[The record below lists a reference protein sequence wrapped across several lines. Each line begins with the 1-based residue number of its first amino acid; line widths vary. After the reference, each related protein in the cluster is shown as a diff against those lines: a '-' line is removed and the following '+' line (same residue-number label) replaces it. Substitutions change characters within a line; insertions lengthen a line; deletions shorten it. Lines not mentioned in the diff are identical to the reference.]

1 MQLHFLLCCSLWE
14 FLLEGESILFCM
26 KTLRRRM
33 IQRALSYPLSFC
45 CKIQY
50 TDPITSLLQLLPPIL
65 LPTHLS
71 VVTTSP
77 LELLQVSSTVV
88 DLSLHRLVYLPL
100 VLYKTHLDGVLFG
113 ISSWDV
119 LPPVLV
125 LWVRRSKRN
134 CSLPLSMM
142 L

>member
-1 MQLHFLLCCSLWE
+1 MQLHFLLCCSLWV

-26 KTLRRRM
+26 YSKKNDSTCHYLTL
-33 IQRALSYPLSFC
+33 SLSFA
-45 CKIQY
+45 KHNN
-50 TDPITSLLQLLPPIL
+50 TDPTTSLHQLLPPIL

-77 LELLQVSSTVV
+77 LELLQVSSTDV

-100 VLYKTHLDGVLFG
+100 VLYKIHLDGVLFG